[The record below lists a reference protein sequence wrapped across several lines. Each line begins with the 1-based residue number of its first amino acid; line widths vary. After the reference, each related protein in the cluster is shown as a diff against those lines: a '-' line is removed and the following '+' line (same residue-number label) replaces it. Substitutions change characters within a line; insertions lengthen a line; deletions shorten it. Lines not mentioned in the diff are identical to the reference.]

1 MNVWGLLG
9 IAVAMAAG
17 FCLLLTGVVQDK
29 SFYEQFRWH
38 LCAALIVVGAVVGLL
53 GRILSA
59 PLSADETEEAGAP
72 SPPFPLFRMVF
83 WGPMLMLFGVIIIF
97 IAPKRS
103 ASRELVAAARA
114 TNEAKATPPV
124 TNKTAVATQAV
135 AATQAVVATQRVV
148 AVPNVATQAVAT
160 QTVAKPLPSRPSF
173 KLQGLSYRQTNP
185 SVLINGRTYFVGDYV
200 GEAKLT
206 AIQEHSATLE
216 WNGQTILL
224 VAPE

>member
-17 FCLLLTGVVQDK
+17 FCLLLTGVIQDK
-29 SFYEQFRWH
+29 GFYEQFRWH
-38 LCAALIVVGAVVGLL
+38 ICAALIVAGAVMGLL

-59 PLSADETEEAGAP
+59 PLSADETEEPGAP
-72 SPPFPLFRMVF
+72 GTSFPLFKMVF

-97 IAPKRS
+97 IAPKRT
-103 ASRELVAAARA
+103 ASREIVAAARA
-114 TNEAKATPPV
+114 TNEAKVNPPV

-135 AATQAVVATQRVV
+135 VATQRPV

-160 QTVAKPLPSRPSF
+160 QAVAKPLPSPPSF

-200 GEAKLT
+200 GEARLT
-206 AIQEHSATLE
+206 AIHEHSATLE